1 MAKLTSAKMVEM
13 AKHVES
19 RRTQY
24 WNNYKWNG
32 HPGGNCGLV
41 HPDGVQSFDCNNFV
55 KSLINKPEI
64 AYSTKVWDYAV
75 PGTVIGDVDE
85 YGLLCLCSNITWG
98 NFSNCVPAEVLYMS
112 GHIGL
117 FVGEY
122 TDPSGIINTIEATA
136 AMGGGV
142 LSSYCDA
149 SGNRYNHKGGTWL
162 GRWTAHGKLTR
173 FIDYGS
179 QPKPQPTPSGKI
191 SVDGE
196 WGKATTLLAQKVFGM
211 SERDGIVSN
220 QDTNCKPYCI
230 NCVSSD
236 DNSGSWVWNNSR
248 GYSPLIKKIQA
259 WSGMP
264 YSAQDGKF
272 GYNSIKALQKK
283 LGVGQDGYCG
293 VLTVKAFQQY
303 LNSQV
308 K

>member
-13 AKHVES
+13 AKHVEG

-24 WNNYKWNG
+24 WNNFKWNG
-32 HPGGNCGLV
+32 HNGGNCGLV
-41 HPDGVQSFDCNNFV
+41 HPDGVQSYDCNNFV

-85 YGLLCLCSNITWG
+85 YGLLCLCSDITWG

-122 TDPSGIINTIEATA
+122 TDPSGIVNTIEATA

-162 GRWTAHGKLTR
+162 GRWTAHGKLTKY
-173 FIDYGS
+173 IDYGS
-179 QPKPQPTPSGKI
+179 QPQPQPSGKI
-191 SVDGE
+191 VEDGE
-196 WGKATTLLAQKVFGM
+196 WGKNTTLLAQQIF
-211 SERDGIVSN
+211 STERDGIVSN
-220 QDTNCKPYCI
+220 QDTNCKKYCL
-230 NCVSSD
+230 NCVSAD

-248 GYSPLIKKIQA
+248 GYSPLIKAIQK
-259 WSGMP
+259 WCGMETKDI
-264 YSAQDGKF
+264 DGKF
-272 GYNSIKALQKK
+272 GYNSIRALQKK

-293 VLTVKAFQQY
+293 VLTVKAFQSW

>member
-13 AKHVES
+13 AKHVEG

-24 WNNYKWNG
+24 WNNFNWNG
-32 HPGGNCGLV
+32 HNGGNCGLV
-41 HPDGVQSFDCNNFV
+41 HPDGVQSYDCNNFV

-122 TDPSGIINTIEATA
+122 TDPSGVVNTIEATA

-162 GRWTAHGKLTR
+162 GKWTAHGKLTKY
-173 FIDYGS
+173 IDYGT
-179 QPKPQPTPSGKI
+179 QPKPQPTEKI
-191 SVDGE
+191 TVDGE
-196 WGKATTLLAQKVFGM
+196 WGYATTLLAQKVFGT
-211 SERDGIVSN
+211 EQDGEVSN
-220 QDTNCKPYCI
+220 QDTDCKKYCL
-230 NCVSSD
+230 NCVPKNE
-236 DNSGSWVWNNSR
+236 NSGSWVWNNGS
-248 GYSPLIKKIQA
+248 GYSPLIKAIQK
-259 WSGMP
+259 WCGMDIKD
-264 YSAQDGKF
+264 QDGKF
-272 GYNSIKALQKK
+272 GYNSIRALQKK

-293 VLTVKAFQQY
+293 VLTVKAFQSW

>member
-1 MAKLTSAKMVEM
+1 MAKLTSAEMVKM
-13 AKHVES
+13 AKYVEG

-32 HPGGNCGLV
+32 HNGGNCGLI

-55 KSLINKPEI
+55 KSLINKPSI

-85 YGLLCLCSNITWG
+85 YGLLCQCTDIVWN
-98 NFSNCVPAEVLYMS
+98 NFSNCSPAEVLYMS

-122 TDPSGIINTIEATA
+122 NDPSGTVNCIEATA

-149 SGNRYNHKGGTWL
+149 NGNRYNHKNGTWL
-162 GRWTAHGKLTR
+162 GKWLAHGKLTK
-173 FIDYGS
+173 FIDYGT
-179 QPKPQPTPSGKI
+179 QPSGKI
-191 SVDGE
+191 AEDGE
-196 WGKATTLLAQKVFGM
+196 WGKATTKLAQEIFRT
-211 SERDGIVSN
+211 EQDGIVSN
-220 QDTNCKPYCI
+220 QDTNCQKYCL
-230 NCVSSD
+230 NCVSADSA
-236 DNSGSWVWNNSR
+236 NGSWVWNNSR
-248 GYSPLIKKIQA
+248 GYSPLIKAIQS
-259 WSGMP
+259 WCGME
-264 YSAQDGKF
+264 YSQQDGKF
-272 GYNSIKALQKK
+272 GYNTIRALQKK
-283 LGVGQDGYCG
+283 LGVCVDGYCG
-293 VLTVKAFQQY
+293 VLTVKAFQKY

>member
-1 MAKLTSAKMVEM
+1 MAKLTSAEMVKM
-13 AKHVES
+13 AKHVEG

-24 WNNYKWNG
+24 WNNFMWNG
-32 HPGGNCGLV
+32 HAGGNCGLV
-41 HPDGVQSFDCNNFV
+41 HPDGVQSYDCNNFV

-122 TDPSGIINTIEATA
+122 TDPSGVVNTIEATA

-142 LSSYCDA
+142 LSSWCSP
-149 SGNRYNHKGGTWL
+149 SGDRYNHKGGTWL
-162 GRWTAHGKLTR
+162 GKWTAHGKLTKY
-173 FIDYGS
+173 IDYGT
-179 QPKPQPTPSGKI
+179 QPQPTPSGKI

-196 WGKATTLLAQKVFGM
+196 WGYATTLLAQKVFGT
-211 SERDGIVSN
+211 ERDGEVSN
-220 QDTNCKPYCI
+220 QDTDCKKYCL
-230 NCVSSD
+230 NCVPKNE
-236 DNSGSWVWNNSR
+236 NSGSWVWNNGS

-259 WSGMP
+259 WCGMS
-264 YSAQDGKF
+264 YSEQDGKF
-272 GYNSIKALQKK
+272 GYNSIKALQRK
-283 LGVGQDGYCG
+283 LNVGQDGYCG